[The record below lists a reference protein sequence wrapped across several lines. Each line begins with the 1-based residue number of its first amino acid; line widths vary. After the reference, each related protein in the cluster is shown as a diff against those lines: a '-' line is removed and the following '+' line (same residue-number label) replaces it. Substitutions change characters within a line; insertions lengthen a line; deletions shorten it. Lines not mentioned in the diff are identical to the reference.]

1 MAALAGSVGDENALY
16 EYLTKTCGFSKA
28 GACGVLANIYVE
40 STYDPTNVTGRY
52 YGICQWGDD
61 RLRNMKNYCIQNGYS
76 PDSFQGQVSF
86 MVYELADYP
95 ELVTFLKTATD
106 PQLSAQ
112 EFCAGYER
120 AVDSSGGRGK
130 VYGKPLPGTPEKFVP
145 GLEEKNERSG
155 TAVPK

>member
-1 MAALAGSVGDENALY
+1 MS
-16 EYLTKTCGFSKA
+16 
-28 GACGVLANIYVE
+28 LANIYVE
-40 STYDPTNVTGRY
+40 STYNPTNVTGRY

-61 RLRNMKNYCIQNGYS
+61 RFTEYEKLLYPKRIF

-106 PQLSAQ
+106 PQLAAQ

-120 AVDSSGGRGK
+120 AVDSAGQGQSIRETFTLHAGK
-130 VYGKPLPGTPEKFVP
+130 NRTRP
-145 GLEEKNERSG
+145 EEKNERSG

>member
-1 MAALAGSVGDENALY
+1 
-16 EYLTKTCGFSKA
+16 
-28 GACGVLANIYVE
+28 
-40 STYDPTNVTGRY
+40 
-52 YGICQWGDD
+52 
-61 RLRNMKNYCIQNGYS
+61 MKNYCIQNGYS

-112 EFCAGYER
+112 EF
-120 AVDSSGGRGK
+120 VPVMSVQWIPVGRGK

-155 TAVPK
+155 TSVSK